1 MGTGNEQ
8 TRADVKIG
16 AATEVIIP
24 TPSQKLLGCWV
35 HQDLH
40 WAEYIRGSKDSLIR
54 SLNSRVTALRKIRYL
69 ASFKNRK
76 MIAEGIFM
84 SKLCYVIALWGGCE
98 LGLRKALQVLQ
109 NKVAQVVTRQDWTT
123 SRKTLLQQCGWLSVN
138 QLVFYHS
145 VLLVFKVRQN
155 KSPRYIYRMHNNWSY
170 PYTTRQAANDLIRVG
185 ARPRLEVVKD
195 SFRWRAA
202 SAFNQIPMD
211 IRTCNK
217 VESFKKK
224 VKPWIMWNISL

>member
-1 MGTGNEQ
+1 M
-8 TRADVKIG
+8 
-16 AATEVIIP
+16 
-24 TPSQKLLGCWV
+24 
-35 HQDLH
+35 
-40 WAEYIRGSKDSLIR
+40 
-54 SLNSRVTALRKIRYL
+54 
-69 ASFKNRK
+69 
-76 MIAEGIFM
+76 
-84 SKLCYVIALWGGCE
+84 
-98 LGLRKALQVLQ
+98 
-109 NKVAQVVTRQDWTT
+109 
-123 SRKTLLQQCGWLSVN
+123 
-138 QLVFYHS
+138 
-145 VLLVFKVRQN
+145 VRQN

-224 VKPWIMWNISL
+224 VKPWIMRNISL